1 MNYILETNVYPREH
15 EELRSLRDVSTQH
28 QFGFMTTPPEEGQL
42 LSLLL
47 KLMNAKKAI
56 EIGVFMGYSLL
67 TTALALPEDGKIIA
81 IDPDKEAFE
90 KGLPFIKKANV
101 ESKIDFIHSTALPIL
116 DKLLEKENT
125 EEGTFDFAFVDAD
138 KTSYGEYHERLIRL
152 IRVGGLIAYDNT
164 LWCGTVANPDDAGVP
179 HGVSKIRDYLIKF
192 NASLA
197 SDRRIEISQVSIG
210 DGLTLC
216 RRIY

>member
-1 MNYILETNVYPREH
+1 
-15 EELRSLRDVSTQH
+15 
-28 QFGFMTTPPEEGQL
+28 
-42 LSLLL
+42 
-47 KLMNAKKAI
+47 MNAKKAI
-56 EIGVFMGYSLL
+56 EIGVFVGYSLL

-116 DKLLEKENT
+116 DKLLEEENT

-138 KTSYGEYHERLIRL
+138 KTGYGEYHERLIRL

-164 LWCGTVANPDDAGVP
+164 LFYGTVANPDDTRIP
-179 HGVSKIRDYLIKF
+179 NGVSKIRDYLIKF